1 MQTLRTKTR
10 AIMLVVVVVFVL
22 SLFTMYIS
30 RGGQSPR
37 QAQEGDFPVASIN
50 GEKVMASQIVLAVQN
65 YAEQSGQTDI
75 SPEAI
80 AEMRKN
86 VLNSFAMQNMLQ
98 QEATKRNIKVPE
110 SEIDMSVKRIENQFP
125 TREAFQQYIDSR
137 GIRIKDL
144 RDQISMQL
152 AQRMVLD
159 DAASDVEVT
168 SEEALEFYEQTR
180 ELFFRQPEGYNVMF
194 ARFTS
199 LEAAEEARKELA
211 DGTPWDEMVKKY
223 EEKTNDFTSSG
234 DPAFV
239 TAAEFSEGSLK
250 EIGDTPIGVV
260 SDPLPLSGTDVV
272 VLIKEEKLAERVIP
286 FEEASADVTSMIAD
300 QKKQA
305 KQNEFLESLLPRAD
319 IRILDEEFFAVPAG
333 PAEEDGTGT
342 ETPGTSETAETSG
355 TGETSGE

>member
-1 MQTLRTKTR
+1 
-10 AIMLVVVVVFVL
+10 MLVVVVVFVL

-30 RGGQSPR
+30 SGGRSSR
-37 QAQEGDFPVASIN
+37 QAPEGDFPVASI
-50 GEKVMASQIVLAVQN
+50 GSEKVMASQIVLAVQN
-65 YAEQSGQTDI
+65 YAEQSGQTDF
-75 SPEAI
+75 SPEAV

-98 QEATKRNIKVPE
+98 QEASARKIKVPE

-125 TREAFQQYIDSR
+125 TKEAFQQYMDSR
-137 GIRIKDL
+137 GIEIKDL
-144 RDQISMQL
+144 REQISLQL

-168 SEEALEFYEQTR
+168 TEEAQEFYEQTR

-194 ARFTS
+194 ARFNS
-199 LEAAEEARKELA
+199 LEAAEEARKDLT
-211 DGTPWDEMVKKY
+211 DGTSWDEMVKKY
-223 EEKTNDFTSSG
+223 EGKTNDSTSSG

-250 EIGDTPIGVV
+250 EIGGTPIGVV
-260 SDPLPLSGTDVV
+260 SDPLPLSSTDVV
-272 VLIKEEKLAERVIP
+272 VLIKEEKLAERIIT

-300 QKKQA
+300 QKKQT
-305 KQNEFLESLLPRAD
+305 KQNEFLESLLARAE
-319 IRILDEEFFAVPAG
+319 IRILDEEFFAAPAG
-333 PAEEDGTGT
+333 QVEEDGTGT
-342 ETPGTSETAETSG
+342 ETPETPETSETAETPE